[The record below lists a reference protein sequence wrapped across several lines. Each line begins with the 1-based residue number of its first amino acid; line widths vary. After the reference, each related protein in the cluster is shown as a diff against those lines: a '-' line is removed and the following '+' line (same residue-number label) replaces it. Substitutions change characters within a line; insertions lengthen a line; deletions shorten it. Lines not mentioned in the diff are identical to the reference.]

1 MKEYVVHSWEDLQK
15 VIFDGVWDSKIRRY
29 RNNCIYRGMGDAS
42 WDLSP
47 SLIRACAHDLTLE
60 KQMLRSLKKYG
71 YADLNGA
78 TSVWQI
84 LTIGQQYGLPTRLL
98 DWTYSPLVAAHF
110 ATEDQDQFG
119 LDGVIYCADLD
130 QMNELLPQVLRNR
143 LKADRANVFSIDTL
157 DHLAMDLED
166 LTYLEEGRPFT
177 LFFEPSSLVDRI
189 ANQYALF
196 SLCSDPRVC
205 LDEMPGADAF
215 LKKITLPAAVKLE
228 IRDKLDY
235 INISERMIYPGL
247 DGICKWITRRYA
259 ALGPVYNPE
268 QPGAEDKEEE

>member
-1 MKEYVVHSWEDLQK
+1 MTETIIHNWDELQK
-15 VIFDGVWDSKIRRY
+15 AIFDGVWDAKIRRY
-29 RNNCIYRGMGDAS
+29 RNNCVYRGMGDAS

-47 SLIRACAHDLTLE
+47 SLKRACGHDMSLE

-78 TSVWQI
+78 TSTWQI
-84 LTIGQQYGLPTRLL
+84 LSIGQQYGLPTRLL

-110 ATEDQDQFG
+110 ATEDQEQYDRE
-119 LDGVIYCADLD
+119 GVIYSADLD
-130 QMNELLPQVLRNR
+130 QMNKLLPRKLMDRLR
-143 LKADRANVFSIDTL
+143 KEKTNVFSIGAL
-157 DHLAMDLED
+157 DRLASKLED
-166 LTYLEEGRPFT
+166 LKELEEGAPFT

-196 SLCSDPRVC
+196 SVSSDPLAC
-205 LDEMPGADAF
+205 LNDTPGADAF
-215 LKKITLPAAVKLE
+215 LKKIILPSAVKLE

-247 DGICKWITRRYA
+247 NGICKWITRRYA
-259 ALGPVYNPE
+259 ALGPKYNPE
-268 QPGAEDKEEE
+268 KPKDSK